1 MRITDPIEKT
11 NLSGR
16 TKGALIRNGFRTIND
31 ILQLSEYELSQ
42 IDHLGPMAVCEI
54 VEFIKDFGKD
64 GSDPYKNYDKWISE
78 NQEKVKEYICGKDIS
93 IEDMDLTTRTY
104 NILRMNNKY
113 HLSDLLGLDPSTLKH
128 GVLGR
133 FGAEEIKGF
142 LKDYLRENRPEII
155 AFVGADDAASK
166 SFQLPDVAA
175 ETPAEPPVASA
186 QSHEDMPQNSL
197 PVQSKVET
205 PQKEYVEE
213 AKKQPHAEH
222 RDIAPDTFEGWVE
235 LNKDVI
241 SDYVQKNDALINESD
256 ICPRTRNMLRNMIG
270 MHRVFRLSEFL
281 SFNFCTLKN
290 GALREAGA
298 QEVCNIVKKYVLD
311 NFGEIAALAASTG
324 KRLTPMPAEQPQTE
338 PEERKQ
344 QEKVK
349 RSKRV
354 VISYAEP
361 QEEPAPVS
369 PVVKEDIS
377 VHQPEPEDAEADE
390 TIDAEIERDK
400 QKIIAYLQENDVSYK
415 ELGLSKSVDYV
426 LRRTWVRSV
435 SRLFQHYLDGFKGI
449 DGIGKVERREISEKL
464 VQFVKSSKSLYESM
478 YERKETPEQVSTSDP
493 LTHSEEI
500 SVHNSTADNPEETVS
515 ATATEPE
522 TRAQAD
528 VTQPS
533 EQPPVEVDA
542 VGEYLRMNAFGID
555 ELDLSLRPYNALRKA
570 GIHTIADLYAM
581 HPEAYL
587 QLPGL
592 GRGSQ
597 EEIKARLEA
606 FLRSK
611 QVNNTAGGIE
621 ETKPDAQKP
630 AMVDAIGEYLRAN
643 AFSID
648 LLGLSTR
655 PYNALRRAR
664 IHTIAD
670 LYAVRPEGYMQFPN
684 LGKGS
689 QEEIEKKLDAFL
701 RSKQEHIAASNSGE
715 ILIEPDDT
723 EAHNVED
730 ALAEV
735 DFEIDQHISEEI
747 ATMTVAELLS
757 HKQYAEF
764 VRRFYQTFDIPIT
777 TLNLSVRSFNA
788 MMKYGYESFSKMLT
802 LYPDGFSALR
812 GLGNLSINE
821 IKTIIE
827 TTVEKNR
834 EKIIG
839 FCSSNKN
846 AMYTDDYIR
855 ETVLAQFPQ
864 NAFVGLSFKELRKE
878 FPEDIED
885 ERVKAAVGKLLSEH
899 VLEYVDYRVYRV
911 YPSFYEVLDAVEAE
925 LEKDEHEIISRKF
938 SGLTLEAIGEIF
950 DVSRERIRQK
960 LSKALRKVKTIHAC
974 KNGLKIF
981 DEDYYA
987 YLYSNYEISKECW
1000 FDFIGI
1006 SQSTYTYLRE
1016 CYKRGSQNLE
1026 DVLEDTSVDIS
1037 LKFKIRDYLN
1047 RNKIIVD
1054 GVMMDAT
1061 RAVLENFIIS
1071 RYCKDDTPYEE
1082 FFELFNGVLQANDI
1096 PYNKDIY
1103 YTEEIIRSRYN
1114 RIAESRVCLWK
1125 QGRMLRYYDLD
1136 GSDFTELLDTINL
1149 DSFENTEVSTLKFIK
1164 KYPELMQKYDIRDQY
1179 ELHNLL
1185 KKTVNEGAYHNI
1197 DFHRQPVIT
1206 FGEFDREKA
1215 IEEILFAFAP
1225 ISQEEL
1231 AEYIHDEYGYDKAT
1245 IIASYLV
1252 PFSKYYHNGMYSVD
1266 FKNIPDDRKALFAD
1280 ALTEDFYFTEDVK
1293 KLYAKMF
1300 PGADLEEVNAYSLKS
1315 MGFVVLSNYVVQH
1328 HATAVDFFKYVL
1340 TKDDVFS
1347 TRGELK
1353 RYNSI
1358 TIYSQIFA
1366 ELKRSYDIL
1375 AFDKDEYINFRR
1387 LEKLGF
1393 TKEDI
1398 HSFCEEVCEA
1408 VEEETYFTM
1417 RSLRNAGFTFDL
1429 DALGFDDWF
1438 FSNILAVN
1446 EKFSYQ
1452 RVYGEIVLYK
1462 TSSPAVF
1469 SINTFIRALLSEYES
1484 VDVDDFIDDC
1494 KYEYGI
1500 KIPDRHE
1507 VTGAVSGTSF
1517 YYDAIMGKIYRNK
1530 SLYYEEF
1537 DD

>member
-64 GSDPYKNYDKWISE
+64 GSNPYKDYGKWISE

-104 NILRMNNKY
+104 NVLRMNNKY
-113 HLSDLLGLDPSTLKH
+113 YLSDLLGLDPSTLKH

-142 LKDYLRENRPEII
+142 LKDYLKENRPEII

-166 SFQLPDVAA
+166 SYQLPDAAA
-175 ETPAEPPVASA
+175 ETPAEPPIAPA
-186 QSHEDMPQNSL
+186 QSHEDMPQHSL
-197 PVQSKVET
+197 PVQSKGET

-222 RDIAPDTFEGWVE
+222 RDIDPDTFEGWVE
-235 LNKDVI
+235 LNKGVI

-281 SFNFCTLKN
+281 SFNFYTLKN

-298 QEVCNIVKKYVLD
+298 QEICNIVKKYVLD

-324 KRLTPMPAEQPQTE
+324 KRLTPMPAEQPQTV

-415 ELGLSKSVDYV
+415 ELRLSKSVDYV

-435 SRLFQHYLDGFKGI
+435 SRLFLHYLDGFKGI

-533 EQPPVEVDA
+533 EQPQVEV
-542 VGEYLRMNAFGID
+542 E
-555 ELDLSLRPYNALRKA
+555 
-570 GIHTIADLYAM
+570 
-581 HPEAYL
+581 
-587 QLPGL
+587 
-592 GRGSQ
+592 
-597 EEIKARLEA
+597 
-606 FLRSK
+606 
-611 QVNNTAGGIE
+611 
-621 ETKPDAQKP
+621 
-630 AMVDAIGEYLRAN
+630 AIGEYLRAN

-670 LYAVRPEGYMQFPN
+670 LYAVHPEGYMQFPN
-684 LGKGS
+684 LGKS
-689 QEEIEKKLDAFL
+689 SHEEIEKKLDAFL
-701 RSKQEHIAASNSGE
+701 RSKQEHIAASINGE
-715 ILIEPDDT
+715 IIIESDDT
-723 EAHNVED
+723 EAHTAEET
-730 ALAEV
+730 LAEV

-747 ATMTVAELLS
+747 ATITVAELLS
-757 HKQYAEF
+757 HKQYAEI
-764 VRRFYQTFDIPIT
+764 VRRFYQTFDIPVT
-777 TLNLSVRSFNA
+777 RLNLSVRLFNA
-788 MMKYGYESFSKMLT
+788 MMKYGYGSFSKMLT

-812 GLGNLSINE
+812 GLGNLSISE

-839 FCSSNKN
+839 FCSSNKS
-846 AMYTDDYIR
+846 AMYTDVYIR

-885 ERVKAAVGKLLSEH
+885 ERIKATVGKLLSEH

-911 YPSFYEVLDAVEAE
+911 YPSFYEVLDAIEDE
-925 LEKDEHEIISRKF
+925 LEKDEHEIISKKF
-938 SGLTLEAIGEIF
+938 SGLTFEAIGETF
-950 DVSRERIRQK
+950 GVTRERIRQK
-960 LSKALRKVKTIHAC
+960 LSKALRKVKTIHKR
-974 KNGLKIF
+974 KNDLNIF

-987 YLYSNYEISKECW
+987 HLYSNYEISKECW

-1006 SQSTYTYLRE
+1006 SQSTYAYLRE
-1016 CYKRGSQNLE
+1016 CHKCGSQNLE
-1026 DVLEDTSVDIS
+1026 KALEDTSVDIS
-1037 LKFKIRDYLN
+1037 QKFKIRDYLN
-1047 RNKIIVD
+1047 RNKIVVD

-1061 RAVLENFIIS
+1061 RAVLEDFIIS

-1082 FFELFNGVLQANDI
+1082 FFELFNGVLQANNI
-1096 PYNKDIY
+1096 PYSKDIY
-1103 YTEEIIRSRYN
+1103 YTEDIVRSRQN
-1114 RIAESRVCLWK
+1114 RIIESRACLWK
-1125 QGRMLRYYDLD
+1125 QGRRLRYYDLD
-1136 GSDFTELLDTINL
+1136 GHDFTELFDTINL
-1149 DSFENTEVSTLKFIK
+1149 DSFENTEVSTLKFIEE
-1164 KYPELMQKYDIRDQY
+1164 YPELMRKYDIRDQY

-1197 DFHRQPVIT
+1197 GFRRQPVIT

-1231 AEYIHDEYGYDKAT
+1231 AEYIHYEYGYDKAA
-1245 IIASYLV
+1245 IIANCLV
-1252 PFSKYYHNGMYSVD
+1252 PFSKYYHNGVYSVD
-1266 FKNIPDDRKALFAD
+1266 FKNIPDERKALFAD

-1293 KLYAKMF
+1293 KLYAKLF

-1315 MGFVVLSNYVVQH
+1315 MGFVVLSNYIVQH
-1328 HATAVDFFKYVL
+1328 HATGVDFFKYVL

-1358 TIYSQIFA
+1358 TIYNQVFA
-1366 ELKRSYDIL
+1366 ELKKSYDVL
-1375 AFDKDEYINFRR
+1375 AFGKDEYINIRR

-1393 TKEDI
+1393 TKEAI

-1408 VEEETYFTM
+1408 VEEENYFTM

-1438 FSNILAVN
+1438 FSNILAMS

-1517 YYDAIMGKIYRNK
+1517 YYDSIMGKIYRNK

>member
-54 VEFIKDFGKD
+54 VEFIQDFGKD

-78 NQEKVKEYICGKDIS
+78 NQEKVKEYICGKDVS

-113 HLSDLLGLDPSTLKH
+113 HLSDLLGVDPATLKH

-133 FGAEEIKGF
+133 FGTEEIKGF

-155 AFVGADDAASK
+155 AFVGADAAASE
-166 SFQLPDVAA
+166 SLQIPDVAA
-175 ETPAEPPVASA
+175 EAPVEQPVALA
-186 QSHEDMPQNSL
+186 QSHDDMPQHTL
-197 PVQSKVET
+197 LVRSKVET
-205 PQKEYVEE
+205 PPKEYVEE
-213 AKKQPHAEH
+213 AMEQPHIEH
-222 RDIAPDTFEGWVE
+222 RDIDPDTFEGWVE
-235 LNKDVI
+235 LNKGVI
-241 SDYVQKNDALINESD
+241 SDYVQKNNTLINESD
-256 ICPRTRNMLRNMIG
+256 LCPRTRNMLRNMIG
-270 MHRVFRLSEFL
+270 MRGVFRLSDFL
-281 SFNFCTLKN
+281 PLNFCTLKN

-298 QEVCNIVKKYVLD
+298 QEVCNVVKKYVLD
-311 NFGEIAALAASTG
+311 NFSEIAALAASTR
-324 KRLTPMPAEQPQTE
+324 KVLTSMPAEKPQTE
-338 PEERKQ
+338 PEEPKQ

-349 RSKRV
+349 RPKRV

-361 QEEPAPVS
+361 KEELATVS
-369 PVVKEDIS
+369 PVVKEDVS
-377 VHQPEPEDAEADE
+377 VHHPETEDAEADE
-390 TIDAEIERDK
+390 PIDAEIEKDK
-400 QKIIAYLQENDVSYK
+400 QKIIAYLKENDVSYK
-415 ELGLSKSVDYV
+415 ELGLSKNVDYM

-435 SRLFQHYLDGFKGI
+435 SRLFLHYLDGFKGL
-449 DGIGKVERREISEKL
+449 DGIGKAERREISEKL
-464 VQFVKSSKSLYESM
+464 VQFINNNKSLYESM
-478 YERKETPEQVSTSDP
+478 YESKEAPEQVSTSYSMAQ
-493 LTHSEEI
+493 SEEI
-500 SVHNSTADNPEETVS
+500 TVHDSIANNPEETVA
-515 ATATEPE
+515 ATSTEPE
-522 TRAQAD
+522 THTQAGAML
-528 VTQPS
+528 PS
-533 EQPPVEVDA
+533 EQAPVEVDA
-542 VGEYLRMNAFGID
+542 VGEYLRMNAFSID

-581 HPEAYL
+581 PPEAYL

-597 EEIKARLEA
+597 EEIKTRLKT

-611 QVNNTAGGIE
+611 QVHNAADGIE
-621 ETKPDAQKP
+621 EAETDAQQP
-630 AMVDAIGEYLRAN
+630 AILDAVGEYLRAN
-643 AFSID
+643 AFSLD

-655 PYNALRRAR
+655 PYNALRRAG
-664 IHTIAD
+664 IHTIVD
-670 LYAVRPEGYMQFPN
+670 LYTIHPEDYQKFPN

-701 RSKQEHIAASNSGE
+701 RSKQAHIAASSNGE
-715 ILIEPDDT
+715 IKLEPDDT

-730 ALAEV
+730 TLAEV
-735 DFEIDQHISEEI
+735 DFDIDQHISEEI
-747 ATMTVAELLS
+747 AAMTVAELLG

-764 VRRFYQTFDIPIT
+764 VRSFYQTFDIPVT
-777 TLNLSVRSFNA
+777 KLNLSVRSFNA
-788 MMKYGYESFSKMLT
+788 MVKYGYESFSKILT
-802 LYPDGFSALR
+802 LYPDGFFALR
-812 GLGNLSINE
+812 GLGSLSITE

-827 TTVEKNR
+827 STVEKHR
-834 EKIIG
+834 EKIVG
-839 FCSSNKN
+839 FCSSNKS

-885 ERVKAAVGKLLSEH
+885 ERIKTAVGKLLSEH

-925 LEKDEHEIISRKF
+925 LEKDEHEIVSRKF
-938 SGLTLEAIGEIF
+938 SGLTLEAIGETF

-1006 SQSTYTYLRE
+1006 SQRTYTYLRE
-1016 CYKRGSQNLE
+1016 CYKHGSQNLE

-1082 FFELFNGVLQANDI
+1082 FFELFNGVLQANGI

-1185 KKTVNEGAYHNI
+1185 KKTVDEGAYHNI

-1231 AEYIHDEYGYDKAT
+1231 AEYIYDEYGYDKTT
-1245 IIASYLV
+1245 IIATYLV

-1266 FKNIPDDRKALFAD
+1266 FKNIPNDRKALFAD

-1300 PGADLEEVNAYSLKS
+1300 PGADLEEVNPYSLKS

-1328 HATAVDFFKYVL
+1328 YATAVDFFKHVL

-1366 ELKRSYDIL
+1366 ELRKNYDIL

-1393 TKEDI
+1393 TKEAI

-1417 RSLRNAGFTFDL
+1417 RSLRNAGFKFDL

-1438 FSNILAVN
+1438 FSNILAMSG
-1446 EKFSYQ
+1446 KFSYQ
-1452 RVYGEIVLYK
+1452 RVYGEVVLYK
-1462 TSSPAVF
+1462 TSSPTVF
-1469 SINTFIRALLSEYES
+1469 SINTFILALLSEYES
-1484 VDVDDFIDDC
+1484 VNVDDFIDDC

-1500 KIPDRHE
+1500 EIPRKYE

-1517 YYDAIMGKIYRNK
+1517 YYDAIMGKIYRSK